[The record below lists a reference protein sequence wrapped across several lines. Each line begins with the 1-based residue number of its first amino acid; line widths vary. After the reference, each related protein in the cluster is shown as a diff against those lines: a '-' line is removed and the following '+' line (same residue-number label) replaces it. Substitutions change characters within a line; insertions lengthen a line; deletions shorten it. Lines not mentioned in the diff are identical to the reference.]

1 MPASNI
7 FTDSE
12 LKAALKRFERVAGL
26 QRRRIR
32 DTVEDEDE
40 DLDLKAIRR
49 DLIDSLVVVDIID
62 RVRVGAREQTGDR

>member
-1 MPASNI
+1 MSTSNT